1 MKDLYKRLN
10 LDPAATPQDIRA
22 ALGSAAD
29 EPTRAAAQFILLS
42 PRRRAVYDRNHRVL
56 STIGQLRGR
65 LALGL
70 RPFWSHGHHHD
81 FTVPFSPTAPSSADP
96 FSVINAAGQATRQRR
111 RWPTARSAWIIL
123 AIAMLIIVLASA
135 WKLWR

>member
-1 MKDLYKRLN
+1 MKDLYKHLG
-10 LDPAATPQDIRA
+10 LDPSAFPPAIRA
-22 ALGSAAD
+22 ALPNTENA
-29 EPTRAAAQFILLS
+29 TREAAQYILLN

-81 FTVPFSPTAPSSADP
+81 FTVPFSPTTPAGADP
-96 FSVINAAGQATRQRR
+96 FSVINAAGQATRFRR
-111 RWPTARSAWIIL
+111 GLPNARLGWGRVAIVIL
-123 AIAMLIIVLASA
+123 VIVLVGT
-135 WKLWR
+135 WR